1 MPGTVRITA
10 SRLAEIPGAFGSNG
24 CRTRHPLFPHDNMK
38 NALSMKDETTY
49 DRYPVYRGD
58 DLELTYSPEGSSFRL
73 WAPSAER
80 VRLRLYGAGEGGGP
94 LLTQSMDASSDGT
107 WTAELPGDRK
117 GLFYT
122 FGIFYDGR
130 WLSETPGVRA
140 KAVGVN
146 GDRAAIVDLRE
157 TDPEG
162 WEKDLRPPMSSPT
175 DIVIYEMHHR
185 DLSIA
190 PDSGVK
196 HKGKYLALTEE
207 GTRSA
212 EGLATG
218 LDHLKELG
226 VTHVHLLPS
235 FDFGSIDESR
245 LQDGVYDWGYDPK
258 NYFVPEGSY
267 ATDPYDPAVRIR
279 EFKQMVRSLHR
290 NGIRVVMDA
299 VYNHTHR
306 TEESNFSLTVPGY
319 YYRHEAD
326 GSFPDA
332 TGCGNE
338 TASERAMMR
347 RLIVDAVCYWAE
359 EYHVDGFRFDLMGV
373 HDIGTMNE
381 VRRAL
386 DRIDPSILLYGEGW
400 TAARSPLDESLRAV
414 KRAGPRLPRIAVFDD
429 DLRDALRGGWGDST
443 EPGFVSG
450 KSGLDR
456 NVRFGVVG
464 ATAHFQVGFD
474 SSGDSPVAYGG
485 HSAETINYVSCH
497 DDLSLVDKLRASA
510 PEGMTEE
517 ELVRFDKLAQTV
529 VLTAQGIPSLF
540 AGEEMLRTKGGVSNS
555 HDSPDRVN
563 RIDWSFKADHKDVF
577 DYYRG
582 LIALRRTHPAFR
594 LATAAEIERHLRFL
608 DTGDTHVVAY
618 MLVDHAGDDPWREIL
633 VVYNGARAEK
643 RVRIPPGDW
652 HAVCLDGR
660 IASEALAVFSGDSV
674 PVPAFSALIAY
685 LP

>member
-1 MPGTVRITA
+1 
-10 SRLAEIPGAFGSNG
+10 
-24 CRTRHPLFPHDNMK
+24 
-38 NALSMKDETTY
+38 MKDETKY

-94 LLTQSMDASSDGT
+94 LLTWPMDASSGGT

-130 WLSETPGVRA
+130 WLPETPGVRA

-190 PDSGVK
+190 PDSGVR

-245 LQDGVYDWGYDPK
+245 LQDGVYNWGYDPK

-279 EFKQMVRSLHR
+279 EFKQMIRSLHR

-326 GSFPDA
+326 GSFSDA

-338 TASERAMMR
+338 TASERAMVR

-386 DRIDPSILLYGEGW
+386 DRIDPSILLYGEG
-400 TAARSPLDESLRAV
+400 
-414 KRAGPRLPRIAVFDD
+414 
-429 DLRDALRGGWGDST
+429 
-443 EPGFVSG
+443 
-450 KSGLDR
+450 
-456 NVRFGVVG
+456 
-464 ATAHFQVGFD
+464 
-474 SSGDSPVAYGG
+474 
-485 HSAETINYVSCH
+485 
-497 DDLSLVDKLRASA
+497 LSL
-510 PEGMTEE
+510 
-517 ELVRFDKLAQTV
+517 
-529 VLTAQGIPSLF
+529 I
-540 AGEEMLRTKGGVSNS
+540 
-555 HDSPDRVN
+555 H
-563 RIDWSFKADHKDVF
+563 I
-577 DYYRG
+577 
-582 LIALRRTHPAFR
+582 
-594 LATAAEIERHLRFL
+594 
-608 DTGDTHVVAY
+608 
-618 MLVDHAGDDPWREIL
+618 
-633 VVYNGARAEK
+633 
-643 RVRIPPGDW
+643 
-652 HAVCLDGR
+652 
-660 IASEALAVFSGDSV
+660 
-674 PVPAFSALIAY
+674 
-685 LP
+685 

>member
-1 MPGTVRITA
+1 MLRPTA
-10 SRLAEIPGAFGSNG
+10 RGRPNCRETARG
-24 CRTRHPLFPHDNMK
+24 C
-38 NALSMKDETTY
+38 S
-49 DRYPVYRGD
+49 
-58 DLELTYSPEGSSFRL
+58 
-73 WAPSAER
+73 
-80 VRLRLYGAGEGGGP
+80 
-94 LLTQSMDASSDGT
+94 
-107 WTAELPGDRK
+107 
-117 GLFYT
+117 YT

-162 WEKDLRPPMSSPT
+162 WEEDLRPPMSSPT

-326 GSFPDA
+326 GSFSDA

-347 RLIVDAVCYWAE
+347 RLIVDAVCYSGRGVSCRRVPLRSDGCARHRDDE
-359 EYHVDGFRFDLMGV
+359 RGEARARPDRSVD
-373 HDIGTMNE
+373 
-381 VRRAL
+381 
-386 DRIDPSILLYGEGW
+386 S
-400 TAARSPLDESLRAV
+400 
-414 KRAGPRLPRIAVFDD
+414 
-429 DLRDALRGGWGDST
+429 ALRGGVDGGPLAFGRVV
-443 EPGFVSG
+443 EGCQARRAAAAP
-450 KSGLDR
+450 DR
-456 NVRFGVVG
+456 RVRRRSARCAQRRVG
-464 ATAHFQVGFD
+464 GFD
-474 SSGDSPVAYGG
+474 G
-485 HSAETINYVSCH
+485 
-497 DDLSLVDKLRASA
+497 
-510 PEGMTEE
+510 
-517 ELVRFDKLAQTV
+517 
-529 VLTAQGIPSLF
+529 
-540 AGEEMLRTKGGVSNS
+540 AGL
-555 HDSPDRVN
+555 
-563 RIDWSFKADHKDVF
+563 
-577 DYYRG
+577 
-582 LIALRRTHPAFR
+582 
-594 LATAAEIERHLRFL
+594 
-608 DTGDTHVVAY
+608 
-618 MLVDHAGDDPWREIL
+618 
-633 VVYNGARAEK
+633 
-643 RVRIPPGDW
+643 RVRGNPVWTGMS
-652 HAVCLDGR
+652 
-660 IASEALAVFSGDSV
+660 ASESSEPRPIFRSV
-674 PVPAFSALIAY
+674 SIPRAIRPSPMGGIRRKRSTTFRVTTTSRSSTSSVRRHPKA
-685 LP
+685 

>member
-326 GSFPDA
+326 GSFSDA

-400 TAARSPLDESLRAV
+400 TAARSPLDESLRLSSAPGRGCPGSPCSTTICAMRSEEGGGIRRS
-414 KRAGPRLPRIAVFDD
+414 RASCRGNPVWTGMSASESSEPRPIFRSVSIPRAIRRRLWGAFGGNDQLRFVSRRPLARRQAPCVGTRRHDRGGARPLRQAGSDRRSDRTGHPLAFCGRGNVADQGRRVQQPRLSR
-429 DLRDALRGGWGDST
+429 
-443 EPGFVSG
+443 PG
-450 KSGLDR
+450 
-456 NVRFGVVG
+456 
-464 ATAHFQVGFD
+464 Q
-474 SSGDSPVAYGG
+474 
-485 HSAETINYVSCH
+485 
-497 DDLSLVDKLRASA
+497 
-510 PEGMTEE
+510 
-517 ELVRFDKLAQTV
+517 
-529 VLTAQGIPSLF
+529 
-540 AGEEMLRTKGGVSNS
+540 
-555 HDSPDRVN
+555 PDRL
-563 RIDWSFKADHKDVF
+563 VF
-577 DYYRG
+577 QG
-582 LIALRRTHPAFR
+582 GP
-594 LATAAEIERHLRFL
+594 
-608 DTGDTHVVAY
+608 
-618 MLVDHAGDDPWREIL
+618 
-633 VVYNGARAEK
+633 
-643 RVRIPPGDW
+643 
-652 HAVCLDGR
+652 
-660 IASEALAVFSGDSV
+660 
-674 PVPAFSALIAY
+674 
-685 LP
+685 

>member
-190 PDSGVK
+190 PGSGVK

-235 FDFGSIDESR
+235 FDFGSIDESW
-245 LQDGVYDWGYDPK
+245 LQDGVYDWVYDPK
-258 NYFVPEGSY
+258 SYFVPEGSY

-326 GSFPDA
+326 GSFSDA

-485 HSAETINYVSCH
+485 AFGGNDQLRFVSRRPLARRQAPCVGTRRH
-497 DDLSLVDKLRASA
+497 DRGGARPLRQAGSDRRSDRTGHPLAFCGRGNVADQGRRVQQPRLSR
-510 PEGMTEE
+510 PG
-517 ELVRFDKLAQTV
+517 Q
-529 VLTAQGIPSLF
+529 
-540 AGEEMLRTKGGVSNS
+540 
-555 HDSPDRVN
+555 PDR
-563 RIDWSFKADHKDVF
+563 
-577 DYYRG
+577 
-582 LIALRRTHPAFR
+582 
-594 LATAAEIERHLRFL
+594 
-608 DTGDTHVVAY
+608 
-618 MLVDHAGDDPWREIL
+618 LVLQGGP
-633 VVYNGARAEK
+633 
-643 RVRIPPGDW
+643 
-652 HAVCLDGR
+652 
-660 IASEALAVFSGDSV
+660 
-674 PVPAFSALIAY
+674 
-685 LP
+685 